1 MKVIQTI
8 CVYPPDC
15 TDFSTNGSGVIT
27 PISAEVTE
35 TLNGEYELQ
44 LEHPID
50 PEGKWQ
56 RLIEGCILRAP
67 VPAAM
72 TPAVE
77 YCSAALSGGGKEI
90 WRIHTDFPEAETRGG
105 TLRLRNGP
113 GNSYRVLATYKNH
126 SLVQVLSKT
135 NESWYECTAPDGKH
149 GWFSTKYL
157 VFDHAEGSSG
167 AAADSVVEPRQLR
180 DQPFRIYRVV
190 PELTKV
196 TVYARHIFYDLLD
209 NMIRSVK
216 PSPSATGASV
226 MQTVAA
232 SCLSEHGFTFY
243 SDLESTAEE
252 VELENVNPVDAILGG
267 DGIIEKYGGELA
279 RDWFD
284 AFLVKRVGQDTEVQ
298 IREGK
303 NLLGITYDLDLTDVV
318 TRIMPTGEDKD
329 GNVLY
334 LPELYIDSPQI
345 GAYPHPKWIHLDVS
359 DAKEKTDGDDR
370 KTRDECFAAMREAA
384 QKEFEA
390 GCDQPTVTID
400 VDFISLEET
409 EEYKGYGVL
418 QSIFLGDAVRV
429 IVPRLGISVSMRMT
443 QYTYDCLTRKYTK
456 MTLGTVADTVEG
468 NVISSRQLPSGIIT
482 GSKLAINSVGSGA
495 LQSGSVGAVQI
506 RMAAVQTAH
515 IDEAAITNA
524 KIADASVSSAKIQ
537 DAAVDRAK
545 IKEGAVGTL
554 QVDDAAITRA
564 KIQTGAIGTA
574 QIENG
579 VITSAKIGHGEIQ
592 EANIADASIGS
603 AKIIDGSIH
612 RVHIEDGAIDTAKID
627 DAAITNAKIAGAAV
641 GTANIQNGAIVTAH
655 ILDGN
660 ITTAKVADLAVT
672 SGKIADLAVTT
683 AKIAQAAITNAQI
696 ANAAVDTAQIALGA
710 ITSALIAQGA
720 VGTAQIADASIT
732 DAKIVSLN
740 ADVIS
745 SGTLATE
752 RLIIRGN
759 DGLIY
764 EINAQASGLSMTE
777 LQEEKYRQQLSGS
790 VLVAR
795 SVTAEQIAAA
805 TITANEILS
814 GTITGDKIA
823 ASTIEG
829 SNIKAGSITASH
841 VSADFGSTLDLSS
854 NVGINQTVSRVYTD
868 MDNLIGYRIEIVSTS
883 DILSD
888 SIQSTTLTAR
898 VWHGSE
904 NVTDS
909 LPASRFQWKRKSADD
924 TADAIWNAAHIGMK
938 SLMLTTRDVY
948 FSATYDCELVKEDT

>member
-1 MKVIQTI
+1 MI

-15 TDFSTNGSGVIT
+15 TDFSTNGNGALT
-27 PISAEVTE
+27 PMSAEVTE

-56 RLIEGCILRAP
+56 RLMEGCILRAP

-72 TPAVE
+72 TPAVG
-77 YCSAALSGGGKEI
+77 YCAGASSSSGQEV
-90 WRIHTDFPEAETRGG
+90 WRIHTDFPEAETPGG

-113 GNSYRVLATYKNH
+113 GNNHKVLANYKNR
-126 SLVQVLSKT
+126 SLVQVLNKT
-135 NESWYECTAPDGKH
+135 NASWYECTAPDGKH

-157 VFDHAEGSSG
+157 VFDHSEGSSG

-216 PSPSATGASV
+216 PSSSVVGASV
-226 MQTVAA
+226 VQTVAS

-243 SDLESTAEE
+243 SDLDSTAEE
-252 VELENVNPVDAILGG
+252 VELENINPVDAILGS
-267 DGIIEKYGGELA
+267 DGILEKYGGELA

-284 AFLVKRVGQDTEVQ
+284 VYLVKRVGQDTNVQ

-318 TRIMPTGEDKD
+318 TRIMPTGEDDD

-334 LPELYIDSPQI
+334 LPELFIDSPLI
-345 GAYPHPKWIHLDVS
+345 AVYPHPKWIHLDVS
-359 DAKEKTDGDDR
+359 EAKEKTDGDDR
-370 KTRDECFAAMREAA
+370 KTREECFAAMREAA
-384 QKEFEA
+384 RKEFEA
-390 GCDQPTVTID
+390 GCDQPTVTIN

-409 EEYKGYGVL
+409 EEFRRYGFL
-418 QSIFLGDAVRV
+418 QGIFLGDAVRV
-429 IVPRLGISVSMRMT
+429 IVPRLGIGVSMRMT

-456 MTLGTVADTVEG
+456 MTLGTVEDTVEG

-495 LQSGSVGAVQI
+495 LQNGSVGAAQI

-515 IDEAAITNA
+515 IDEAAITSA
-524 KIADASVSSAKIQ
+524 KIADAAVGTAQIQ
-537 DAAVDRAK
+537 NAAVDRAK

-554 QVDDAAITRA
+554 QVDDAAITRV
-564 KIQTGAIGTA
+564 KIQNGAIGNA

-579 VITSAKIGHGEIQ
+579 VITSAKIGQGEVQ

-603 AKIIDGSIH
+603 AKIIEGSIH
-612 RVHIEDGAIDTAKID
+612 RVHIVDGAVDTAKISE
-627 DAAITNAKIAGAAV
+627 ASITNAKIAGAAV

-655 ILDGN
+655 ILDGS

-683 AKIAQAAITNAQI
+683 AKIAQAAVTNAQI

-710 ITSALIAQGA
+710 ITAALIAQGA

-752 RLIIRGN
+752 RLIIRGD

-777 LQEEKYRQQLSGS
+777 LQDEKYRQQLSGS

-805 TITANEILS
+805 TITANEILA

-823 ASTIEG
+823 AATIEG
-829 SNIKAGSITASH
+829 SNIKAGTITTSH
-841 VSADFGSTLDLSS
+841 VSSNFGSTLDLSS
-854 NVGINQTVSRVYTD
+854 NVGINQTVSKVYTD
-868 MDNLIGYRIEIVSTS
+868 MDDLIGYRIEIVSTS

-904 NVTDS
+904 NVTDA
-909 LPASRFQWKRKSADD
+909 LPATRFQWRRKSADD
-924 TADAIWNAAHIGMK
+924 TADTIWNATHTGTK
-938 SLMLTTRDVY
+938 SILLTTRDVY